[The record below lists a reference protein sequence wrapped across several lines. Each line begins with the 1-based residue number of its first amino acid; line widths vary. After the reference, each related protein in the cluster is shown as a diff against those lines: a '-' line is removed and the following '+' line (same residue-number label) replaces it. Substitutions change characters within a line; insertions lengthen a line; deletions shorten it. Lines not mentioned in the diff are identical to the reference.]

1 MLIMEGERK
10 SDAWRYD
17 TNLEDKSLRKEKS
30 EAKVGK
36 FTNVIRDRPR
46 KAVRPLVLLWFHVE
60 AQGGRRVRTYR
71 RKR

>member
-1 MLIMEGERK
+1 M
-10 SDAWRYD
+10 YD
-17 TNLEDKSLRKEKS
+17 TNLEDKSLAKDSS

-60 AQGGRRVRTYR
+60 AQGGRRVQTYR